1 MNNNV
6 SLTKDE
12 ARVALAGLQMHTR
25 WLKNIRDQLPQEPE
39 ALALNQELTET
50 YEALVEKIKQ
60 ELGLNRRYSK
70 P

>member
-1 MNNNV
+1 MMDNI

-25 WLKNIRDQLPQEPE
+25 WLKNIRHQLPQEPE

-50 YEALVEKIKQ
+50 YEALLEKIKQ

-70 P
+70 S